1 MVHQLNSVHI
11 FFTINLNK
19 MLADY
24 AVAIAGLMAIA
35 GTAYCGFLY
44 ASHPDANDDAYY
56 TAWGATSKC
65 VMRVEVERTVG
76 LFSKGSPRLLY
87 FASLPLSACLHAN
100 CGHPFVFLHLP
111 L

>member
-1 MVHQLNSVHI
+1 MVRVVATVRQLNSCI
-11 FFTINLNK
+11 FLQLSDK

-76 LFSKGSPRLLY
+76 LFSKGSPAY
-87 FASLPLSACLHAN
+87 YILHR
-100 CGHPFVFLHLP
+100 FL
-111 L
+111 